1 MATFLGGINGAKVVR
16 YPSRGYATSER
27 YVKYLIGQMNNVKT
41 YEDRLKFWDIA
52 GDLYRANKITAK
64 QTHILFDE
72 FQKRVMQPVQ
82 KSKKKRAELDK
93 SFKDWEKKNPNW
105 LLGKWG

>member
-1 MATFLGGINGAKVVR
+1 MATFLGGISGVVR

-41 YEDRLKFWDIA
+41 YADRLKWWGIA
-52 GDLYRANKITAK
+52 GQLYRENKITAK
-64 QTHILFDE
+64 QTNLLFNE
-72 FQKRVMQPVQ
+72 WEKRVMQPVMR
-82 KSKKKRAELDK
+82 SKKKRTELNK

-105 LLGKWG
+105 ADQIL